1 MFFPLKIITELASLG
16 IIKMTYFH
24 VHSVNVFLY
33 NVDRMKI
40 FEIET
45 VKEDICFYVSLQA
58 HLRLTALKISES
70 EGKSERFAPY
80 IIAREQKLSELLNCT
95 EEFQIY
101 EEGKCIFP

>member
-1 MFFPLKIITELASLG
+1 MFFPLKIITESTSLG
-16 IIKMTYFH
+16 IIKMTNFH

-40 FEIET
+40 FDIET
-45 VKEDICFYVSLQA
+45 VKEDIRFYVSLQA

-70 EGKSERFAPY
+70 ENKTERFAPY
-80 IIAREQKLSELLNCT
+80 INAREQKLRELLHCV

-101 EEGKCIFP
+101 EKGKCIFP